1 LPVSCRKRLFSK
13 LRASNS
19 SNAYFN
25 VSSSCFVYIETIPD
39 GFNVLDPL
47 KALQCHASMSAGTSG
62 RQGQISGHDSGQT
75 QSLPPDSPHCRQ
87 P

>member
-1 LPVSCRKRLFSK
+1 LFSK

-25 VSSSCFVYIETIPD
+25 VPSSCFVYVETIPD
-39 GFNVLDPL
+39 GVNALDPL
-47 KALQCHASMSAGTSG
+47 KAFQRHTFMSAGTRG
-62 RQGQISGHDSGQT
+62 RQGQIPGRNSGQT
-75 QSLPPDSPHCRQ
+75 RSLPPDSPHCRQ